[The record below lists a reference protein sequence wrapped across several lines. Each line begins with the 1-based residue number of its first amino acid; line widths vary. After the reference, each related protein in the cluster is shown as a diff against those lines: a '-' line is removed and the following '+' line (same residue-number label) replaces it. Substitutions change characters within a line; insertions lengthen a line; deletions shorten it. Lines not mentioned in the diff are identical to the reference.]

1 MACTLVNDF
10 TLVFGSGLPE
20 PNYHYHSILHVHF
33 RSVPG
38 ATAPGIATLT
48 DARLLYYLDQ
58 PETYCNNE
66 ACIYDAAS
74 FLFAM
79 LSLQP

>member
-1 MACTLVNDF
+1 MKPTPKNSQEF
-10 TLVFGSGLPE
+10 HK
-20 PNYHYHSILHVHF
+20 YHEFCFYHSILHIRF
-33 RSVPG
+33 GSAPASVPG
-38 ATAPGIATLT
+38 AVVPGIATLT

-58 PETYCNNE
+58 PETYRNNE

-79 LSLQP
+79 LSVQP